1 MSAGQLAN
9 PWNSSGLKTIRD
21 ASMCEFNGETK
32 KGGNTLIKQR
42 SCLWMEEPDL
52 LTMCSC
58 I

>member
-1 MSAGQLAN
+1 MEQPCLY
-9 PWNSSGLKTIRD
+9 SGLKTIRD
-21 ASMCEFNGETK
+21 ASMCGEFNGETK